1 VQYQGGIVLCFAGF
15 ELDLDRGELRAEDGE
30 TIRLRPKT
38 FALLQM
44 FATNANRL
52 LSKQELMSAI
62 WPNVHVGEDS
72 LFQCIRE
79 IRAALGD
86 SERQMVKSVSG
97 RGYLFAADI
106 VAARNEPA
114 ALEKPGPVDAA
125 IPTSPPDA
133 REATQRPAFNI
144 PARADNRRWLPQLRR
159 HGIIAGLIGF
169 FAVGMAVATPMMLR
183 LFVPDIPAVTVL
195 PLEARTSDPATATM
209 AANVTD
215 RLTDGLSGIGNIR
228 VTALQNE
235 PRVASASV
243 TPSRKADYILRGE
256 LQQTADKWQIQA
268 RLIEASSGQVQWSG
282 SYDVPSGIGDEQLQ
296 QTRLTSSIGNP
307 LALRI
312 NALTHLRVTS
322 PQSKIIVEQAAA
334 FINQTNRERFAA
346 AQDLLE
352 KAHAAKPTDVDI
364 AAALSAHL
372 MRGVAMVWYPLS
384 ETEEIER
391 RAKAL
396 LSEAATREQNYIPL
410 LQSYCRLLQT
420 NNEFT
425 ESLVVCQ
432 NALRFNPWDGLAM
445 FQIGMAQLRLGRFE
459 DALATFERADA
470 IDTPQVSRW
479 TWPLG
484 VGLALTWMERYEQ
497 ALPWLQ
503 RSRDITP
510 ATGRTDF
517 AIAAC
522 LQALGRYEEARKA
535 VDEGLRLRPGTTG
548 ATVALPVKNQSP
560 LYIAGSEKVIGLMVA
575 AGLPAK

>member
-1 VQYQGGIVLCFAGF
+1 MLRFAGF
-15 ELDLDRGELRAEDGE
+15 EIALDRGELRTQSGE

-38 FALLQM
+38 FALLCL

-52 LSKQELMSAI
+52 LSKQELTSAI
-62 WPNVHVGEDS
+62 WPNVHIGDDS

-79 IRAALGD
+79 LRTALGD
-86 SERQMVKSVSG
+86 ADRQMIRSMSG
-97 RGYLFAADI
+97 RGYLFNAEVTD
-106 VAARNEPA
+106 VPEVRDETPA
-114 ALEKPGPVDAA
+114 FVKPGPAEAETVPLPDLLEEPQQPPAEVPVPAA
-125 IPTSPPDA
+125 DRGWLA
-133 REATQRPAFNI
+133 KLRRPA
-144 PARADNRRWLPQLRR
+144 LV
-159 HGIIAGLIGF
+159 AGLIACLSV
-169 FAVGMAVATPMMLR
+169 AVVGGATLLARFNLPE
-183 LFVPDIPAVTVL
+183 VPIIAVL
-195 PLEARTSDPATATM
+195 PFEARTSDPVAATM
-209 AANVTD
+209 AADVTD
-215 RLTDGLSGIGNIR
+215 RLTDGLSKIGNIR
-228 VTALQNE
+228 VTA
-235 PRVASASV
+235 PRNDSRAMIANATTSAK
-243 TPSRKADYILRGE
+243 PDYILRGE
-256 LQQTADKWQIQA
+256 LQRAADKWQIQA
-268 RLIEASSGQVQWSG
+268 RLIEAGSGQVQWSG
-282 SYDVPSGIGDEQLQ
+282 SYEVPAETGNEQLQ
-296 QTRLTSSIGNP
+296 QVRLAAGIGNP

-312 NALTHLRVTS
+312 NAMTHLRVAS
-322 PQSKIIVEQAAA
+322 PRSMIVVEQAGA

-352 KAHAAKPTDVDI
+352 KAHAAKPNDVDI

-384 ETEEIER
+384 ETEAIER

-410 LQSYCRLLQT
+410 LQSYCRLMQT
-420 NNEFT
+420 NNELT
-425 ESLVVCQ
+425 ESLIVCQ

-470 IDTPQVSRW
+470 MDTPQVSRW

-484 VGLALTWMERYEQ
+484 AGLALAWMERYEQ

-535 VDEGLRLRPGTTG
+535 VEEGLRLRPGTTG

-560 LYIAGSEKVIGLMVA
+560 RYIAGAEKVIDLMVA
-575 AGLPAK
+575 AGLPPK

>member
-1 VQYQGGIVLCFAGF
+1 MLRFAGF
-15 ELDLDRGELRAEDGE
+15 EIALDRGELRTQSGE

-38 FALLQM
+38 FALLCL

-52 LSKQELMSAI
+52 LSKQELTSAI
-62 WPNVHVGEDS
+62 WPNVHIGDDS

-79 IRAALGD
+79 LRTALGD
-86 SERQMVKSVSG
+86 ADRQMIRSMSG
-97 RGYLFAADI
+97 RGYLFNAEVTDVTEVRDETPAFVKPGAVEAESETAPSPDLLEEPQQPPAEVPVPAADRGWL
-106 VAARNEPA
+106 AR
-114 ALEKPGPVDAA
+114 
-125 IPTSPPDA
+125 
-133 REATQRPAFNI
+133 
-144 PARADNRRWLPQLRR
+144 LRR
-159 HGIIAGLIGF
+159 PVLVAGLI
-169 FAVGMAVATPMMLR
+169 ACLSVGVVGGATLLARFYMPE
-183 LFVPDIPAVTVL
+183 VPIIAVL
-195 PLEARTSDPATATM
+195 PFEARTSDPVAATM
-209 AANVTD
+209 AADVTD
-215 RLTDGLSGIGNIR
+215 RLTDGLSKVGNIR
-228 VTALQNE
+228 VTA
-235 PRVASASV
+235 PRNDSRAMIASATTSA
-243 TPSRKADYILRGE
+243 KADYILRGE
-256 LQQTADKWQIQA
+256 LQRAADKWQIQA
-268 RLIEASSGQVQWSG
+268 RLIEADSGQVQWSG
-282 SYDVPSGIGDEQLQ
+282 SYEVPAETGDEQLQ
-296 QTRLTSSIGNP
+296 QIRLTAGIGNP

-312 NALTHLRVTS
+312 NAMTHLRVAS
-322 PQSKIIVEQAAA
+322 PQSMIVVEQAGA
-334 FINQTNRERFAA
+334 FINQTNRERFSA

-352 KAHAAKPTDVDI
+352 KAHAAKPNDVDI

-384 ETEEIER
+384 ETEAIER
-391 RAKAL
+391 RANSL
-396 LSEAATREQNYIPL
+396 LSEAATKEQNYIPL

-425 ESLVVCQ
+425 ESLIVCQ

-470 IDTPQVSRW
+470 MDTPQVSRW

-548 ATVALPVKNQSP
+548 ATVTLPVKNQSP
-560 LYIAGSEKVIGLMVA
+560 RYIAGAEKVIDLMVA
-575 AGLPAK
+575 AGLPPK